1 MGVQFFFEQTN
12 AEVNKRYPN
21 LFRDGGTKSVAV
33 AKASKIMKPYGWLN
47 TLYDIALDG
56 VFTRGGK
63 DPIQSVKDEK
73 LYKVF
78 TYVSWKTAKG
88 DFELAVN
95 EEQKKNIKT

>member
-1 MGVQFFFEQTN
+1 
-12 AEVNKRYPN
+12 
-21 LFRDGGTKSVAV
+21 
-33 AKASKIMKPYGWLN
+33 MKPYGWLN